1 MQDQRFDEPVR
12 VALGRSRN
20 TIYKVERVAQAAD
33 ILINRWP
40 VKTGRYHVAARKA
53 CLGALEGLKEAR
65 YARAAFALRM
75 AGKAADHVID
85 YGNASGCVRNR
96 GGGWHRRNG

>member
-1 MQDQRFDEPVR
+1 MQDQHFDEPVR

-65 YARAAFALRM
+65 YARAAFVN
-75 AGKAADHVID
+75 AAIEADILVERDHQ
-85 YGNASGCVRNR
+85 G
-96 GGGWHRRNG
+96 